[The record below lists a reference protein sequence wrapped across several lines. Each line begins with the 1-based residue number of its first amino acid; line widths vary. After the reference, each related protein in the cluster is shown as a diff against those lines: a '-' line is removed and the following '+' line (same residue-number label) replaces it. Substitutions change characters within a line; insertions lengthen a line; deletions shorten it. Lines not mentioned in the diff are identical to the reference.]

1 MSASIGSHIKQFVE
15 LTQCVLALF
24 HECIITFCTACA
36 NQTLRMGNAGYKAV
50 QCNSVHLFVLQLF
63 KLGAFNILRNGLLHR
78 VGSFSGETG
87 IEVFKQ
93 QVFRGTAASLFVL
106 AADFA
111 AVNLS
116 SQIWRSSFGTNM
128 L

>member
-1 MSASIGSHIKQFVE
+1 M
-15 LTQCVLALF
+15 LALF
-24 HECIITFCTACA
+24 HKYIITFCTGCGS
-36 NQTLRMGNAGYKAV
+36 QPLRMGNAGHKAV
-50 QCNSVHLFVLQLF
+50 QCNSVYFFVLQLF
-63 KLGAFNILRNGLLHR
+63 KLGNFNIFRNGLLHH
-78 VGSFSGETG
+78 VVSFSGEIG

-93 QVFRGTAASLFVL
+93 KVFCGTAASLFVQ
-106 AADFA
+106 AADCA